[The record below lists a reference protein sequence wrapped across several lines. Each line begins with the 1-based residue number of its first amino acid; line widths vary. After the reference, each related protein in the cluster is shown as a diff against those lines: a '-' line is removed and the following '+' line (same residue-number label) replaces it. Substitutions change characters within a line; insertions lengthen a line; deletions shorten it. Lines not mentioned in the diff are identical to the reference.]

1 MSHFSGES
9 CLCEDAAQRK
19 SEVKNFN
26 RFSPAWG
33 VGSNA
38 HCVGSMSMRTQ
49 FMHVA
54 LF

>member
-1 MSHFSGES
+1 MSHFSGEFR
-9 CLCEDAAQRK
+9 LCEDAAQRK

-26 RFSPAWG
+26 RFFPARG

-38 HCVGSMSMRTQ
+38 HCVGSMSISTL